1 MSFLTKPD
9 PFSTDVGRLFNTLL
23 APETGRSQRWSPAM
37 DLVEAE
43 DHYLLRADLPG
54 MGEDDVSIEINDNVL
69 TVSGERRDEQEHQ
82 GQGWHRVER
91 TFGRFSRS
99 LALPEGVDPD
109 AVAASFDRGVLSIR
123 VPKPEQRKPRRVAIS
138 VGDQRPA
145 TEERPAVE
153 GTASEPAVEGAASEP
168 AVEGAPSERL

>member
-1 MSFLTKPD
+1 MSVLIKPE
-9 PFSTDVGRLFNTLL
+9 PFSSEMNRFLNTFFG
-23 APETGRSQRWSPAM
+23 PEGEAAQRWVPAM
-37 DLVEAE
+37 DLVEGE

-69 TVSGERRDEQEHQ
+69 TVSGERREEQEHQ

-99 LALPEGVDPD
+99 LALPEGVDAD

-138 VGDQRPA
+138 VGDQTP
-145 TEERPAVE
+145 TIEERPAVE

-168 AVEGAPSERL
+168 AVEGAASERQ